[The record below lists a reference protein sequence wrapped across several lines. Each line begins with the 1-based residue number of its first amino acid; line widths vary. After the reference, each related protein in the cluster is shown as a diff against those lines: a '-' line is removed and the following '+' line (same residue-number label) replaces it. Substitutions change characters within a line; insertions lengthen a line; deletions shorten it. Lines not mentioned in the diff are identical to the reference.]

1 MVCPCLA
8 PFVVHTW
15 RDRAHAIY
23 DKCSQMVSPYAW
35 IFGQFCVWFFFSA
48 VFYSTLS
55 GNFYTGC
62 SIPFN
67 LFSQLVLSIQKCLLA
82 CGQWR
87 IKKNHIG
94 IIIHIDAR
102 MAYTN
107 DLSLIAC
114 KYSSFAFGFIGFSSL
129 IETIRI
135 FMPRMKW
142 NKIRKIERVVGRPCC
157 EQRKLP
163 VLRRALCRRW
173 NLSKIW
179 LWVVY
184 G

>member
-1 MVCPCLA
+1 MSCAVRRAYMTRPCTRYLWQMLTNGQPICMNLWA
-8 PFVVHTW
+8 ILCVV
-15 RDRAHAIY
+15 
-23 DKCSQMVSPYAW
+23 
-35 IFGQFCVWFFFSA
+35 FFSA

>member
-15 RDRAHAIY
+15 RDRAHCTRYLWQMLTNGQPICMNLWAIL
-23 DKCSQMVSPYAW
+23 
-35 IFGQFCVWFFFSA
+35 CVVFFSA

-82 CGQWR
+82 CDQWR
-87 IKKNHIG
+87 MKKNHIG

-114 KYSSFAFGFIGFSSL
+114 KYSL
-129 IETIRI
+129 VRI
-135 FMPRMKW
+135 WFHWFFFFDWNNSDFHAKNEMK
-142 NKIRKIERVVGRPCC
+142 
-157 EQRKLP
+157 
-163 VLRRALCRRW
+163 
-173 NLSKIW
+173 
-179 LWVVY
+179 
-184 G
+184 